1 MTDHPDHGVKSE
13 RWRRIE
19 ELYYAALEQDA
30 SRRAAFV
37 ADACRNDEELRREV
51 ESLLEAG
58 SSDDGR
64 FDSPAWDGAVSLL
77 EDPPTYEALSPGQA
91 LGPYE
96 ILALLGR
103 GGMGEVYRALDRKL
117 KREVAVKILP
127 KAFAHPGRVERLKL
141 EARVLATLNHP
152 NSAAVYDLQELE
164 GHCFL
169 VMELVPGKTLSKKL
183 SRGSLPSREALSIC
197 RQVAEALE
205 AAHEKGVIHRD
216 LKPGNIMITP
226 EGRVKLLDFGIATM
240 KAGPASGAGSNTRT
254 EFTLPG
260 LVAGTVAYMSP
271 EQARGQALD
280 KRSDI
285 WSFGCVLYETLT
297 GNRLFTGQ
305 TYSDTIAAILRDE
318 LKLDRLPES
327 PAPAVR
333 RLLERCL
340 RLNTADRLRDI
351 GDARIEIDD
360 ALAAPAEVARGMQG
374 VPASP
379 WRSGLLVLTGAAIAA
394 ASLAG
399 WLLQDRA
406 GKQPVQTV
414 RVLRLTD
421 AVGLEESPAI
431 SPDGKSV
438 VFVAKDGNQRQI
450 WLRMLAGGSPVA
462 ITKDDADHTGP
473 RWSRILPASFITRQ
487 TQNRERPGQSGN
499 YQLWRYCQ
507 TAYGRF
513 GTW

>member
-1 MTDHPDHGVKSE
+1 
-13 RWRRIE
+13 
-19 ELYYAALEQDA
+19 
-30 SRRAAFV
+30 
-37 ADACRNDEELRREV
+37 
-51 ESLLEAG
+51 
-58 SSDDGR
+58 
-64 FDSPAWDGAVSLL
+64 
-77 EDPPTYEALSPGQA
+77 
-91 LGPYE
+91 
-96 ILALLGR
+96 
-103 GGMGEVYRALDRKL
+103 
-117 KREVAVKILP
+117 
-127 KAFAHPGRVERLKL
+127 
-141 EARVLATLNHP
+141 
-152 NSAAVYDLQELE
+152 
-164 GHCFL
+164 
-169 VMELVPGKTLSKKL
+169 
-183 SRGSLPSREALSIC
+183 
-197 RQVAEALE
+197 
-205 AAHEKGVIHRD
+205 
-216 LKPGNIMITP
+216 MITP

-260 LVAGTVAYMSP
+260 LVVGTVAYMSP

-318 LKLDRLPES
+318 LKLDGLPES
-327 PAPAVR
+327 TAPAVR

-340 RLNTADRLRDI
+340 RQNTADRLRDI
-351 GDARIEIDD
+351 GDARIEIDE
-360 ALAAPAEVARGMQG
+360 ALAAPPLEVAPRNAERPKRQ
-374 VPASP
+374 P
-379 WRSGLLVLTGAAIAA
+379 WRSGLLVLTAAAIAA

-414 RVLRLTD
+414 RLLRLTD

-450 WLRMLAGGSPVA
+450 WLRLLAGGSPVA

-473 RWSRILPASFITRQ
+473 RWSPDSASIIYYTSDSK
-487 TQNRERPGQSGN
+487 PGAPGHNLGN
-499 YQLWRYCQ
+499 TSCGRYCQ
-507 TAYGRF
+507 TAHGCS